1 MGDERRRRGREQDES
16 ADALSFSARFPHG
29 NICAFPVNF
38 AGEERVNQ
46 SKQRAHYTLFILFA
60 INLLNF
66 YDRYIPGALAE
77 PIRKQWALTDSQLGW
92 LTFAFTALY
101 AVVGVPLGRWADRG
115 KRSQILAW
123 GVAAWSLLTAASG
136 VAWNYGSLFAAR
148 LGVGVG
154 EAACA
159 PASNSLI
166 GDLYPAA
173 QRARA
178 LAFFMLGLPLGGFL
192 GTYVSGHVAAAYG
205 WRMAFY
211 LGCVPGLLLT
221 IPIMRLPDP
230 PRGAAESL
238 PLTGL
243 PVEHSSFW
251 ASCWAVLKIPSI
263 RWIAVTGALYN
274 ANMYTIAAF
283 LPAYLH
289 RYHVLEQ
296 KQSTTI
302 AAILYGVSGVL
313 GLLLG
318 GWAADRIAAVRA
330 NGRLL
335 VCAASAIL
343 MAFWT
348 FLALNHSPGQT
359 ALFVVLMTAGCTA
372 GYVYYASV
380 YATIQDLVPPSLRG
394 TAMAIYFLAMY
405 ALGGSYGPVLA
416 GKLSDHFAK
425 EAMAAAG
432 ASALNEH
439 FKAVGLHSA
448 MYMIPVCSAL
458 LAVFVLCA
466 ARTVPRDMSELHG
479 RMSPSESASIVE
491 T

>member
-1 MGDERRRRGREQDES
+1 VDHSKNR
-16 ADALSFSARFPHG
+16 AR
-29 NICAFPVNF
+29 
-38 AGEERVNQ
+38 
-46 SKQRAHYTLFILFA
+46 YTLFILFA

-77 PIRKQWALTDSQLGW
+77 PIRKEWGLSDSQLGW
-92 LTFAFTALY
+92 LTFAFTLLY
-101 AVVGVPLGRWADRG
+101 AVVGLPLGRWSDRG
-115 KRSQILAW
+115 KRPQILTL
-123 GVAAWSLLTAASG
+123 GVAAWSILTAASG
-136 VAWNYGSLFAAR
+136 IAWNYGSMFAVR

-154 EAACA
+154 EAVCA

-178 LAFFMLGLPLGGFL
+178 IAFFMLGLPLGGFL

-211 LGCVPGLLLT
+211 VGCIPGLLLT
-221 IPIMRLPDP
+221 IPTMRLLDP
-230 PRGAAESL
+230 PRAAAESL
-238 PLTGL
+238 PLAGRPSEPL
-243 PVEHSSFW
+243 SFW

-263 RWIAVTGALYN
+263 RWIAITGALYN

-289 RYHVLEQ
+289 RYHALDQ

-313 GLLLG
+313 GILLG
-318 GWAADRIAAVRA
+318 GWAADRVATVRA

-348 FLALNHSPGQT
+348 YLALNHGPGQT
-359 ALFVVLMTAGCTA
+359 ALFLVLMTAGCTV
-372 GYVYYASV
+372 GYVYYAAV

-394 TAMAIYFLAMY
+394 TAMALYFLAMY

-425 EAMAAAG
+425 QAMAAAG
-432 ASALNEH
+432 ANALNEH
-439 FKAVGLHSA
+439 FRAVGLHSA
-448 MYMIPVCSAL
+448 MYMIPVCSVL
-458 LAVFVLCA
+458 LTVFVLCA
-466 ARTVPRDMSELHG
+466 ARAVPRDLSGLQAHMS
-479 RMSPSESASIVE
+479 SPGHPLVE
-491 T
+491 TKESEASRLR

>member
-1 MGDERRRRGREQDES
+1 MN
-16 ADALSFSARFPHG
+16 H
-29 NICAFPVNF
+29 
-38 AGEERVNQ
+38 
-46 SKQRAHYTLFILFA
+46 SKQRAHHTLFILFA

-77 PIRKQWALTDSQLGW
+77 PIRKEWGLTDSQLGW
-92 LTFAFTALY
+92 LATAFTLLY
-101 AVVGVPLGRWADRG
+101 AVVGVPLGRWSDRG
-115 KRSQILAW
+115 KRSRILAW
-123 GVAAWSLLTAASG
+123 GVALWSLLTAASG
-136 VAWNYGSLFAAR
+136 MAWNYGSMFAVR

-192 GTYVSGHVAAAYG
+192 GTYVSGHIAAAYG

-211 LGCVPGLLLT
+211 VGCIPGLLLT
-221 IPIMRLPDP
+221 IPVMRLLDP
-230 PRGAAESL
+230 PRGAAEA
-238 PLTGL
+238 L
-243 PVEHSSFW
+243 PVAGHSSERQSFW
-251 ASCWAVLKIPSI
+251 ASCWSILKIPSI
-263 RWIAVTGALYN
+263 RWIALTGALYN
-274 ANMYTIAAF
+274 ANMYTLAAF

-289 RYHVLEQ
+289 RYHALDQ
-296 KQSTTI
+296 KQSTTV
-302 AAILYGVSGVL
+302 AAILFGVSGVL

-318 GWAADRIAAVRA
+318 GWAADRVATVRA

-335 VCAASAIL
+335 VCAASSML

-348 FLALNHSPGQT
+348 FLALNHGPGKT
-359 ALFVVLMTAGCTA
+359 GLFVFLMTAGCTV

-394 TAMAIYFLAMY
+394 TAMALYFFAMY
-405 ALGGSYGPVLA
+405 ALGGSFGTVVA
-416 GKLSDHFAK
+416 GRLSDHFAK
-425 EAMAAAG
+425 QAMVAAG

-439 FKAVGLHSA
+439 FKAEGLHSA

-458 LAVFVLCA
+458 LTVFVLLA
-466 ARTVPRDMSELHG
+466 ARTVARDVSRLQAGTSFPGSQPLAE
-479 RMSPSESASIVE
+479 ANN
-491 T
+491 

>member
-1 MGDERRRRGREQDES
+1 MDHSR
-16 ADALSFSARFPHG
+16 
-29 NICAFPVNF
+29 
-38 AGEERVNQ
+38 
-46 SKQRAHYTLFILFA
+46 QRAHYTLFILFA

-77 PIRKQWALTDSQLGW
+77 PIRKEWALSDSQIGW
-92 LTFAFTALY
+92 LATAFTLLY
-101 AVVGVPLGRWADRG
+101 AVVGVPLGRWSDRG
-115 KRSQILAW
+115 KRSQILAL
-123 GVAAWSLLTAASG
+123 GVAAWSILTAASG
-136 VAWNYGSLFAAR
+136 ITWNYGSMFAAR

-192 GTYVSGHVAAAYG
+192 GTYVSGHVAAAHG
-205 WRMAFY
+205 WRMAFFV
-211 LGCVPGLLLT
+211 GCVPGLLLT
-221 IPIMRLPDP
+221 IPAMRLLDP
-230 PRGAAESL
+230 PRGAAEISTL
-238 PLTGL
+238 AGRSSEP
-243 PVEHSSFW
+243 SSFW
-251 ASCWAVLKIPSI
+251 ASCWAILKIPSI

-289 RYHVLEQ
+289 RYHALDQ

-302 AAILYGVSGVL
+302 AAILFGVSGVL

-318 GWAADRIAAVRA
+318 GWAADHVAPIRA

-343 MAFWT
+343 MALCT
-348 FLALNHSPGQT
+348 YLALSQAPGRT
-359 ALFVVLMTAGCTA
+359 ILFVVLMTVGCTI
-372 GYVYYASV
+372 GYVYYAAV
-380 YATIQDLVPPSLRG
+380 YATIQDLVPPRLRG

-405 ALGGSYGPVLA
+405 ALGGSYGPVIA

-425 EAMAAAG
+425 QAMAAAG
-432 ASALNEH
+432 ASSLNEH
-439 FKAVGLHSA
+439 FRAVGLHSA
-448 MYMIPVCSAL
+448 MYVIPVCSVLLVVAL
-458 LAVFVLCA
+458 LRAC
-466 ARTVPRDMSELHG
+466 RTVSGDMSQLQTW
-479 RMSPSESASIVE
+479 MSSPESQPPVE
-491 T
+491 AKR

>member
-1 MGDERRRRGREQDES
+1 VNHSREK
-16 ADALSFSARFPHG
+16 AR
-29 NICAFPVNF
+29 
-38 AGEERVNQ
+38 
-46 SKQRAHYTLFILFA
+46 YTLLVLFA

-77 PIRKQWALTDSQLGW
+77 PIRKEWALTDSQLGW
-92 LTFAFTALY
+92 LATAFTLLY
-101 AVVGVPLGRWADRG
+101 AVVGVPLGRWSDRG
-115 KRSQILAW
+115 KRSQILAL
-123 GVAAWSLLTAASG
+123 GIAAWSVLTAASG
-136 VAWNYGSLFAAR
+136 IAWNYGSMFAAR

-159 PASNSLI
+159 PAANSLI

-192 GTYVSGHVAAAYG
+192 GTYVSGHLAAAYG
-205 WRMAFY
+205 WRMAFFV
-211 LGCVPGLLLT
+211 GCVPGLLLT
-221 IPIMRLPDP
+221 IPAMRLLDP
-230 PRGAAESL
+230 PRGAAEIL
-238 PLTGL
+238 PPAGQSG
-243 PVEHSSFW
+243 ERRSFW
-251 ASCWAVLKIPSI
+251 ASCWAILKIPSI

-289 RYHVLEQ
+289 RYHALDQ

-302 AAILYGVSGVL
+302 AATLFGVSGVL

-318 GWAADRIAAVRA
+318 GWAADRVALVRA

-335 VCAASAIL
+335 VCAVSAIL

-348 FLALNHSPGQT
+348 YLALNHGPGQT
-359 ALFVVLMTAGCTA
+359 ALFVVLMTAGCTV

-380 YATIQDLVPPSLRG
+380 YATIQDLVPSSLRG
-394 TAMAIYFLAMY
+394 TAMALYFLAMY

-416 GKLSDHFAK
+416 GKLSDYFAK
-425 EAMAAAG
+425 QAMAAAG
-432 ASALNEH
+432 ASTLNEH
-439 FKAVGLHSA
+439 FRALGLHSA

-458 LAVFVLCA
+458 LMVFVLCA
-466 ARTVPRDMSELHG
+466 ARCVPRDLSELQA
-479 RMSPSESASIVE
+479 RMSSQGMQPTVGARK
-491 T
+491 

>member
-1 MGDERRRRGREQDES
+1 
-16 ADALSFSARFPHG
+16 
-29 NICAFPVNF
+29 VNNS
-38 AGEERVNQ
+38 R
-46 SKQRAHYTLFILFA
+46 QRSHYTLFILFA

-77 PIRKQWALTDSQLGW
+77 PIRKEWGLSDSQLGW

-136 VAWNYGSLFAAR
+136 IAWNFGSLFAAR

-166 GDLYPAA
+166 GDLYPAT

-205 WRMAFY
+205 WRMAFFI
-211 LGCVPGLLLT
+211 GCFPGLLLT
-221 IPIMRLPDP
+221 IPIVRLPDP

-238 PLTGL
+238 PLTGR
-243 PVEHSSFW
+243 PVENSSFW
-251 ASCWAVLKIPSI
+251 GSCWAVLKIPSI

-289 RYHVLEQ
+289 RYHALEQ
-296 KQSTTI
+296 RQSTTI
-302 AAILYGVSGVL
+302 AAILYGASGVL

-318 GWAADRIAAVRA
+318 GWAADRVATVRA

-335 VCAASAIL
+335 VCAASSML
-343 MAFWT
+343 MALWT
-348 FLALNHSPGQT
+348 FLALNHGPGQT
-359 ALFVVLMTAGCTA
+359 ALFVVLMTAGCTV

-394 TAMAIYFLAMY
+394 TAMALYFLAMY
-405 ALGGSYGPVLA
+405 ALGGSFGSVVA
-416 GKLSDHFAK
+416 GRLSDHFAK
-425 EAMAAAG
+425 QAMVAAG
-432 ASALNEH
+432 AITLNEH
-439 FKAVGLHSA
+439 FRAVGLHSA

-458 LAVFVLCA
+458 LTVFVLLA
-466 ARTVPRDMSELHG
+466 ARSVPRDLSVLQSRISSAG
-479 RMSPSESASIVE
+479 SPSILGVE
-491 T
+491 K

>member
-1 MGDERRRRGREQDES
+1 VD
-16 ADALSFSARFPHG
+16 H
-29 NICAFPVNF
+29 
-38 AGEERVNQ
+38 
-46 SKQRAHYTLFILFA
+46 SKNRAHYTLFILFA

-77 PIRKQWALTDSQLGW
+77 PIRKEWGLSDSQLGW
-92 LTFAFTALY
+92 LATAFTLLY
-101 AVVGVPLGRWADRG
+101 AVVGVPLGRWSDRG
-115 KRSQILAW
+115 KRSRILAW
-123 GVAAWSLLTAASG
+123 GVATWSVLTAASG
-136 VAWNYGSLFAAR
+136 IAWNYGSMFAVR

-159 PASNSLI
+159 PAANSLI
-166 GDLYPAA
+166 GDLYPAV

-192 GTYVSGHVAAAYG
+192 GTYVSGHLAAAYG
-205 WRMAFY
+205 WRMAFFV
-211 LGCVPGLLLT
+211 GCVPGLLLT
-221 IPIMRLPDP
+221 IPTMRLLDP

-238 PLTGL
+238 PLARHSS
-243 PVEHSSFW
+243 EHPSFW

-274 ANMYTIAAF
+274 ANMYTLAAF

-289 RYHVLEQ
+289 RYHALDQ

-302 AAILYGVSGVL
+302 AAILFGVSGVL

-318 GWAADRIAAVRA
+318 GWAADRAATVRA

-348 FLALNHSPGQT
+348 YLALNHGPGQT
-359 ALFVVLMTAGCTA
+359 ALFVLLMTAGCTV

-380 YATIQDLVPPSLRG
+380 YATIQDLVPSSLRG
-394 TAMAIYFLAMY
+394 TAMALYFLAMY

-425 EAMAAAG
+425 QAMAAAG
-432 ASALNEH
+432 ASTLNEH
-439 FKAVGLHSA
+439 FRALGLHSA

-458 LAVFVLCA
+458 LTVFVLCA
-466 ARTVPRDMSELHG
+466 ARCVPRDLSELQA
-479 RMSPSESASIVE
+479 RMSSQGMPPRVGVRK
-491 T
+491 